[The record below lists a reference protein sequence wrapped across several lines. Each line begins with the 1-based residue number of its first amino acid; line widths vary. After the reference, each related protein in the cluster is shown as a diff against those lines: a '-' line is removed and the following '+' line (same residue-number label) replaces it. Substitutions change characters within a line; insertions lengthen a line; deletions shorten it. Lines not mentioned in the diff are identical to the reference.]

1 MTNLSEPQLLTTPSG
16 DELVVLAKHDYD
28 ALMAALREAEEDLAD
43 LETLERRRAEM
54 AADPNSIL
62 PADVSAQLLAG
73 RNRLGAIRHWR
84 QVSIADLASK
94 SGLDAALIEAH
105 EARASTLDVQAARQ
119 LARALEVP
127 DDWLEP

>member
-1 MTNLSEPQLLTTPSG
+1 MTNMSEPQLLTTPSG

-28 ALMAALREAEEDLAD
+28 ALMAALHEAEEDLAD
-43 LETLERRRAEM
+43 IEIIDRRRAEM
-54 AADPNSIL
+54 AADPNAIL

-84 QVSIADLASK
+84 QISIPELALK
-94 SGLDAALIEAH
+94 SGLAEALIEAN
-105 EARASTLDVQAARQ
+105 EARKTALTVEASRILAQA
-119 LARALEVP
+119 LNVP